1 MHLPKKGLRVLG
13 IAESFSGRS
22 QSTLAGI
29 VMRKDL
35 VIDGTVFARVTVGG
49 MDATDAVLSMVRS
62 LKRRDIGA
70 VMLSGCVI
78 AFFNIIDPEKVC
90 AETGLPV
97 ICVTYENSK
106 GLEGDIRHHFP
117 DEDERLAAYLRL
129 GERTSFELPGGTIY
143 LRSWGIGTEDAGR
156 LVSAFTS
163 EGKVPEPVR
172 VARICARAA
181 HVCFAR
187 NDGSLP

>member
-13 IAESFSGRS
+13 IAESYSGRS

-35 VIDGTVFARVTVGG
+35 VIDGTVFSRVMVGG
-49 MDATDAVLSMVRS
+49 MDATEAVLSMVRS
-62 LKRRDIGA
+62 LDRRDIGA
-70 VMLSGCVI
+70 LMLSGCVI

-97 ICVTYENSK
+97 VCVTYENSE

-117 DEDERLAAYLRL
+117 DDEKRLAAYLRL
-129 GERTSFELPGGTIY
+129 GERTPYPLPGGTVF
-143 LRSWGIGTEDAGR
+143 LRSWGIGLADAGR
-156 LVSAFTS
+156 LVSAFTL
-163 EGKVPEPVR
+163 EGKVPEPLR

-181 HVCFAR
+181 HACFTR
-187 NDGSLP
+187 NEGSLP

>member
-13 IAESFSGRS
+13 VAESYSGMT

-35 VIDGTVFARVTVGG
+35 VIDGTVFSRVTVGG
-49 MDATDAVLSMVRS
+49 MDATDAVLAMVRS

-70 VMLSGCVI
+70 ILLSGCVI
-78 AFFNIIDPEKVC
+78 AFFNIINPETIC

-97 ICVTYENSK
+97 ICVSYENSE

-117 DEDERLAAYLRL
+117 DEDERLAAYLRF
-129 GERTSFELPGGTIY
+129 GERTSFKLPGGTVY

-156 LVSAFTS
+156 LVSAFTL
-163 EGKVPEPVR
+163 EGKVPEPLR

-181 HVCFAR
+181 HAYFT
-187 NDGSLP
+187 